1 MNIEPVKEGKRK
13 RSRGRGG
20 KRGDQED
27 GDEKAE
33 GKEREVKR
41 ERGWRRGERKCLSN
55 IEIREGLAGKHQS
68 EIVRYGSGYPIFKR

>member
-1 MNIEPVKEGKRK
+1 MSKLKKERE

-33 GKEREVKR
+33 GKERECEER
-41 ERGWRRGERKCLSN
+41 EGRGGERKCLSN
-55 IEIREGLAGKHQS
+55 IGIHEGLAGKRQS
-68 EIVRYGSGYPIFKR
+68 EIVRYGSG